1 MKLTRLEFWIATAFC
16 TFVIY
21 MNLLSTYEPTQ
32 EYIIFRIVPGLLMI
46 LGTYF
51 TFLAINN
58 VIIPKNLPEKN
69 WKMIV
74 LQSTGT
80 MVIQLALYT
89 IADQLRPPGYPFRV
103 SVEKSVLLLLPV
115 MVWIATII
123 GIYNALKFWLIK
135 PGGSGKSEKEKLTIQ
150 ALSVII
156 VWFPIL
162 IYLMLTD
169 NGHMG
174 PYWITAIPAIAL
186 IYFLDRFWFL
196 PDHHLEKNNSRKY
209 WIRIGLAIIVAFTV
223 SFFIWVTTE
232 KGMYESS
239 YLACYI
245 FCLVVA
251 LGCSRFSFSQHLKQ
265 IELRSLKTDLGKSS
279 ADLQFLRSQIN
290 PHFLFNVLNTLY
302 GTAMQENAE
311 RTSEGI
317 QKLGDMMRF
326 MLHENTLDA
335 IPVAREIDYLK
346 DYIYLQ
352 KLRITN
358 SSQINIEVNL
368 PENPCHYT
376 IAPMLLI
383 PFVENA
389 FKHGVSLQNRSW
401 ITISL
406 HCEADRLDFDIY
418 NSLHSKRETD
428 TERFQG
434 GIGLE
439 NVRQRLELLY
449 PGKHELTIRQS
460 QTEYFVHMTMF
471 LKVV

>member
-1 MKLTRLEFWIATAFC
+1 MKLARLEFWIATAFLAFALH
-16 TFVIY
+16 TNMF
-21 MNLLSTYEPTQ
+21 MDFELTQ
-32 EYIIFRIVPGLLMI
+32 EYLTFRALPVLMMAIGVYFSFIIINNIIVPR
-46 LGTYF
+46 
-51 TFLAINN
+51 
-58 VIIPKNLPEKN
+58 NLPDKKWEN
-69 WKMIV
+69 IV
-74 LQSTGT
+74 LQCVGV
-80 MVIQLALYT
+80 MLLLLAIFT
-89 IADQLRPPGYPFRV
+89 TADQLRPPGYPFRV
-103 SVEKSVLLLLPV
+103 SVEKSFLLALPV
-115 MVWIATII
+115 MAWVAVII
-123 GIYNALKFWLIK
+123 VVYNALKFWLIK

-150 ALSVII
+150 ALSVTI

-162 IYLMLTD
+162 IYLMLAD
-169 NGHMG
+169 NVHMG
-174 PYWITAIPAIAL
+174 PYWITAVPSILL
-186 IYFLDRFWFL
+186 IYFLDRFWL
-196 PDHHLEKNNSRKY
+196 WPDYHLEKNKNHKY
-209 WIRIGLAIIVAFTV
+209 WIRIGSAIIVAFTI
-223 SFFIWVTTE
+223 SFLVWSTTE
-232 KGMYESS
+232 KGMYEAS
-239 YLACYI
+239 YVACYL

-265 IELRSLKTDLGKSS
+265 LQLRSLKTDLGKSS

-302 GTAMQENAE
+302 GTAMQENAD

-352 KLRITN
+352 KLRIAN
-358 SSQINIEVNL
+358 SSQINVEVNL
-368 PENPCHYT
+368 PENPCHHT

-428 TERFQG
+428 TERFHG

-439 NVRQRLELLY
+439 NVKQRLELLY
-449 PGKHELTIRQS
+449 AGKHELTIRQS
-460 QTEYFVHMTMF
+460 QTEYFVHMTV
-471 LKVV
+471 LL